1 MKLAEAL
8 IERKGIKDRIMILEQ
23 RIHGCATYQE
33 GAETTED
40 ANQLL
45 KELEAAYAEFGELIL
60 RINRANTSSVLIG
73 AGVESAPVAQ
83 PQGVP
88 LTELIVWRDLTIRH
102 QNALQR
108 VAQHVRAS
116 LSGARGM
123 RSELRMV
130 TKVDLNK
137 LENEISQLGAHA
149 RKLDAQIQAANW
161 AIELP

>member
-8 IERKGIKDRIMILEQ
+8 IERKGLRDRIMILEQ

-33 GAETTED
+33 GAEPTED

-45 KELEAAYAEFGELIL
+45 KELEAAYAEFGAIIV
-60 RINRANTSSVLIG
+60 RINRANSVSVL
-73 AGVESAPVAQ
+73 SASGIETAAVAL

-88 LTELIVWRDLTIRH
+88 LTELIVQRDIAVRH

-108 VAQHVRAS
+108 VAQHVRAG
-116 LSGARGM
+116 LGGARGL

-130 TKVDLNK
+130 TKIDLNQ
-137 LENEISQLGAHA
+137 LEHQISQLGASA
-149 RKLDAQIQAANW
+149 RKLDAQIQGANW
-161 AIELP
+161 AIDLT